1 MGSYY
6 TTVKAI
12 NKSGDPV
19 KAEVSCGGTY
29 RGFTDEKTGELSFD
43 LYAKDIYNVSIKSS
57 IYGNASGSVRGGGE
71 AVFRLK

>member
-19 KAEVSCGGTY
+19 KAEVSCAGTY
-29 RGFTDEKTGELSFD
+29 KGFTDEKTGELSFN
-43 LYAKDIYNVSIKSS
+43 LYAKDKYNVSIKSS
-57 IYGNASGSVRGGGE
+57 IYGNASGTIRGGEEG
-71 AVFRLK
+71 VFRLK